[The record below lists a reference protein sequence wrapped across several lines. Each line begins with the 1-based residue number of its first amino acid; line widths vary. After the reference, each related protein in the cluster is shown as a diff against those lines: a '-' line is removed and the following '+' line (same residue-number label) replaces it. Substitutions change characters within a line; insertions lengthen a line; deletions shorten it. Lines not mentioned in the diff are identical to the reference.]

1 MFISSINFLY
11 ANLTKTIIKKTTQQL
26 LCSHINLQEL
36 EKAISLKDKAR
47 QREMKEQKDRY
58 KHAKEELQRV
68 QEDFRSLRER
78 LQVTLQQLRFSTV
91 IFYMNVY
98 TVTSWMVKMI

>member
-1 MFISSINFLY
+1 
-11 ANLTKTIIKKTTQQL
+11 
-26 LCSHINLQEL
+26 
-36 EKAISLKDKAR
+36 
-47 QREMKEQKDRY
+47 MKEQKDRY

-98 TVTSWMVKMI
+98 AVTRLLNGENDIEGRKTVDSVGITTLRKT

>member
-1 MFISSINFLY
+1 
-11 ANLTKTIIKKTTQQL
+11 
-26 LCSHINLQEL
+26 
-36 EKAISLKDKAR
+36 
-47 QREMKEQKDRY
+47 MKEQKDRY

-91 IFYMNVY
+91 FFLHERVCCNLLNGENDIEGRK
-98 TVTSWMVKMI
+98 TVDSVGITTLRKT

>member
-1 MFISSINFLY
+1 
-11 ANLTKTIIKKTTQQL
+11 
-26 LCSHINLQEL
+26 
-36 EKAISLKDKAR
+36 
-47 QREMKEQKDRY
+47 MKEQKDRY
-58 KHAKEELQRV
+58 KRAKEELQRV

-98 TVTSWMVKMI
+98 AVTS

>member
-1 MFISSINFLY
+1 
-11 ANLTKTIIKKTTQQL
+11 
-26 LCSHINLQEL
+26 
-36 EKAISLKDKAR
+36 
-47 QREMKEQKDRY
+47 MKEQKDHY

-78 LQVTLQQLRFSTV
+78 LQVTLQELRFSTV

-98 TVTSWMVKMI
+98 AVTSRLVKMI